1 MNETISF
8 QLNGQSVQVESDPG
22 RRLLWVLRTDLAMTG
37 AKFGCG
43 LGLCGACTVL
53 VEGQAVRSCLVTL
66 GEVQGKAVTT
76 IEGLAQGGKL
86 HPLQQA
92 FIDHDAM
99 QCGFCTPG
107 MILNAYALLLANPTL
122 SQADVINGMD
132 DNLCRCGSHPR
143 IVQAILSAAQTMKGG
158 QP

>member
-107 MILNAYALLLANPTL
+107 MILNAYALLLANPTP